1 MFLEYNL
8 QNIIN
13 ALTSLRELTAQ
24 RLRIFFDKGSN
35 ETFSYS
41 EMILQEDGSSFSQFL
56 SEHKLSIEEYIIL
69 LLALAPHVQPNF
81 FENIIQQYL
90 PQGGD
95 FPEFGGVK
103 GTNYR
108 GMLPTGETAQFVLAG
123 DDVERRIHIHNLLI
137 NDSVLIKEQI
147 LSLEKAP
154 HGEPLMSGK
163 IILSDEYAGLF
174 LTGKMPKVQFGP
186 DFPARLVTTQ
196 MEWKD
201 LILSKATL
209 QHIEN
214 IRLWLQYNEI
224 LSQQNNIAKRIKPG
238 YKALFYGPS
247 GTGKTL
253 TAALLGNEFAMD
265 VYRIDLA
272 QVVSKYIG
280 ETEKNLEKVFS
291 IAEHKNWMLFFDEA
305 DALFSKRGQAQ
316 SANDRYANQETAYL
330 LQRVEDYPGL
340 IVLAS
345 NYKNNMDNAFLRR
358 FNAII
363 HFPVPG
369 LEERICLWKNA
380 LPDNFSYDFTIK
392 QMAAAYELSG
402 AAIVNVIHYA
412 MLRSFAAQRNIISRD
427 DIMQGIKYE
436 FAKEDKYIG

>member
-1 MFLEYNL
+1 MQVCNIIQMLEYLQASIHHRL
-8 QNIIN
+8 QNFFNKENNEAFTYPEIN
-13 ALTSLRELTAQ
+13 LKGNDSSLGRFLLER
-24 RLRIFFDKGSN
+24 RLSV
-35 ETFSYS
+35 
-41 EMILQEDGSSFSQFL
+41 
-56 SEHKLSIEEYIIL
+56 EEYIIL
-69 LLALAPHVQPNF
+69 LLALAPHILPGF

-108 GMLPTGETAQFVLAG
+108 GMLPTGETALFILAG
-123 DDVERRIHIHNLLI
+123 NDVETRIRIQGLLVS
-137 NDSVLIKEQI
+137 DSVLVKEQI
-147 LSLEKAP
+147 LSLEKVP
-154 HGEPLMSGK
+154 QEPLMSGK
-163 IILSDEYAGLF
+163 IMLSDEYAELF
-174 LTGKMPKVQFGP
+174 LTGKMPKIKSGP
-186 DFPARLVTTQ
+186 DFPAKLVTTQ

-201 LILSKATL
+201 LILSKATS

-214 IRLWLQYNEI
+214 IRLWLQYHEI
-224 LSQQNNIAKRIKPG
+224 LSQQNNISKRIKPG

-253 TAALLGNEFAMD
+253 TAALLGNEFSMD

-291 IAEHKNWMLFFDEA
+291 IAEHKNWILFFDEA
-305 DALFSKRGQAQ
+305 DALFSRRGQAQ

-380 LPDNFSYDFTIK
+380 LPDNFSYDFNIK
-392 QMAAAYELSG
+392 QIAAAYELSG

-412 MLRSFAAQRNIISRD
+412 LLRSFAVQRNIISGD

-436 FAKEDKYIG
+436 FQKEDKFIG